1 MLEIIIRVL
10 GIIFSSGIVIA
21 IFNIFLE
28 KRKSKNKI
36 SERLT
41 LDIIE
46 NIFSPTLLK
55 KKYEEAEARKQVQYF
70 RETLQNSIYSS
81 YLF

>member
-10 GIIFSSGIVIA
+10 AIIFSSGIVIT

-41 LDIIE
+41 LDIME
-46 NIFSPTLLK
+46 NIFSSTLLK
-55 KKYEEAEARKQVQYF
+55 KV
-70 RETLQNSIYSS
+70 
-81 YLF
+81 